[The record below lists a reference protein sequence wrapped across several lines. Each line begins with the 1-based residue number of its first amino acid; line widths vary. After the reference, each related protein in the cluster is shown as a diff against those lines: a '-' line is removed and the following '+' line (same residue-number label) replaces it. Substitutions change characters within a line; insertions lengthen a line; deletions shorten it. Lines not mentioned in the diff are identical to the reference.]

1 MAARKANRDPFTVY
15 QIRHS
20 FATWLRHAALL
31 HKSSVR
37 LRGTQTRLEG

>member
-20 FATWLRHAALL
+20 FATWLRHAALV
-31 HKSSVR
+31 HNPSAA
-37 LRGTQTRLEG
+37 TRQL